1 MKDEFSDEE
10 WDDYLTGRIA
20 SDARARIDAHL
31 LVCSAC
37 WELYEKQAPVMHA
50 VCDAASEARERLT
63 ISDRQL
69 RIMFFQ
75 ILAPIRAAED
85 NTPAQ
90 IRHCLEFLNSLL
102 IPVFGPEVAH
112 RALRLAATRSLDQ
125 VTPEN
130 WNSFLERLANITSI
144 VCGDVFAGMIREHG
158 QMTPAVH

>member
-37 WELYEKQAPVMHA
+37 WELYEKQALVMHA
-50 VCDAASEARERLT
+50 VGDATAEAREHLT

-69 RIMFFQ
+69 RIMFSQ
-75 ILAPIRAAED
+75 TLATIRAAEE

-90 IRHCLEFLNSLL
+90 IRHGLEFLNSLL
-102 IPVFGPEVAH
+102 IPVFGPEAAH

-125 VTPEN
+125 VTPES

-144 VCGDVFAGMIREHG
+144 VCGDVFAGMILEHG
-158 QMTPAVH
+158 QMAPAVH